1 MIQIHFFPVTSGQFN
16 YYQQVVIALN
26 LRSLFLS
33 RGAYLYWH
41 ILALETSI
49 WLVHRMK
56 PSKLCLD
63 NLLAWYKTNVS
74 TIRSSPMNIYLLF
87 GKIIEIDDMYVS
99 RQAVN
104 SPNILSLHVP
114 VFSNSE
120 LVCVALQCTLK
131 SPHYQVGLQ
140 VIYVKFKK
148 AKEGKP

>member
-1 MIQIHFFPVTSGQFN
+1 
-16 YYQQVVIALN
+16 
-26 LRSLFLS
+26 
-33 RGAYLYWH
+33 
-41 ILALETSI
+41 
-49 WLVHRMK
+49 
-56 PSKLCLD
+56 
-63 NLLAWYKTNVS
+63 
-74 TIRSSPMNIYLLF
+74 MNIYLLF

-99 RQAVN
+99 RQVVN

-148 AKEGKP
+148 AKEGKPLVFNRNLLRANNLPNTVLSSIHILTHLMVKTTPGHRYYYYHVFIDK